1 MKSATVFRQHI
12 CDNIFMITGWPGSSG
27 LVYSFETGNYTIQV
41 NEHDDPDEFLE
52 RGLEEIEK
60 RETEI
65 ARVHGAATKYEGG
78 AI

>member
-1 MKSATVFRQHI
+1 MKSVTVFRQHI
-12 CDNIFMITGWPGSSG
+12 RDKIYMITGWPGASG

-52 RGLEEIEK
+52 RGLEAIEK
-60 RETEI
+60 REAEI
-65 ARVHGAATKYEGG
+65 ARVHGVAAKHEGG